1 MRKSQI
7 PPSNDKL
14 LADAPDP
21 LPDMPTVI
29 LDVSQFQECFEK
41 ESDFINFVKVVQR
54 MIENLTKKLREYPD
68 SPVKVKME

>member
-7 PPSNDKL
+7 LPSDGKL

-41 ESDFINFVKVVQR
+41 EADFINFVKTVQR
-54 MIENLTKKLREYPD
+54 MVENLTKKLSEHPN